1 MSNLMT
7 TTLPVPATAR
17 LTAEEFL
24 KQYEGQRFELI
35 DGVATE
41 IPMPFPRHG
50 QICMFIGALLWNFA
64 RQNQLGHVISK
75 DSFIRTGPES
85 VRGPDVMFI
94 SFQRIPAGPLPAGFL
109 TAVPELVIEVRSPSD
124 RMTDLMLKVTE
135 YQSAGIEVV
144 MIVDP
149 NTESVALFRQEELPQ
164 RFSNGDTLSIP
175 EILPGF
181 SVSVREFFL

>member
-1 MSNLMT
+1 MT

-41 IPMPFPRHG
+41 IPMPASQQHG
-50 QICMFIGALLWNFA
+50 KICVKITLRIGAFVDAN
-64 RQNQLGHVISK
+64 NLGHFTSN
-75 DSFIRTGPES
+75 DSFVRVGSNPDRLRAPDLCYFSYERLP
-85 VRGPDVMFI
+85 RGPM
-94 SFQRIPAGPLPAGFL
+94 PEGLL
-109 TAVPELVIEVRSPSD
+109 TVVPNLAIEVRSPSD
-124 RMTDLMLKVTE
+124 RMTDLMMKVTE

-181 SVSVREFFL
+181 SVPVREFFL